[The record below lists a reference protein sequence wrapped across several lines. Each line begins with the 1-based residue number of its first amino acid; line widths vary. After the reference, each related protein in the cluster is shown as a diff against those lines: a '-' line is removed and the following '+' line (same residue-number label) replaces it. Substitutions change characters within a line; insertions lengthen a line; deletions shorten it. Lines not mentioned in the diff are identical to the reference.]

1 MKKLATVAAA
11 ALVLAGSLAAQQDST
26 RPPGHAHGQCTG
38 ANCPA
43 PGAGGGMGMGMGM
56 GMGQGQGM
64 GPMHGQMQGGGM
76 GMMGMGGPMARTM
89 AFAPTRLLE
98 HKDVLVLTERQVQQ
112 LTALR
117 DATQKSHDEQHALAE
132 KYMEEMAKLAGSTD
146 SAAVRRAFIGHHEAM
161 GSAHWMMLS
170 SAIQAK
176 RLLTDVQR
184 ARVEG
189 WMDRVG
195 AQ

>member
-1 MKKLATVAAA
+1 MKTLATVAAA

-43 PGAGGGMGMGMGM
+43 PGAGGGMGMGMG
-56 GMGQGQGM
+56 QGM
-64 GPMHGQMQGGGM
+64 GQMQGQGM

-89 AFAPTRLLE
+89 AFAPSRLLE
-98 HKDVLVLTERQVQQ
+98 HKDVLVLSDRQVQQ

-132 KYMEEMAKLAGSTD
+132 KYMEEMTKLAGSTD
-146 SAAVRRAFIGHHEAM
+146 TAAVHRAFVGHHEAM
-161 GSAHWMMLS
+161 GSAHWMMVS

-176 RLLTDVQR
+176 SLLTDVQR
-184 ARVEG
+184 ARVDG
-189 WMDRVG
+189 WVDGMKN
-195 AQ
+195 

>member
-26 RPPGHAHGQCTG
+26 RQPGHAHGQCTG

-43 PGAGGGMGMGMGM
+43 PGAGGGMGMGMGQ
-56 GMGQGQGM
+56 GMGQ
-64 GPMHGQMQGGGM
+64 MHGQMQGGGM

-89 AFAPTRLLE
+89 AFAPSRLLE
-98 HKDVLVLTERQVQQ
+98 HKDVLALTERQVQQ
-112 LTALR
+112 LTTLR
-117 DATQKSHDEQHALAE
+117 DATQKSHDEQHTLAE
-132 KYMEEMAKLAGSTD
+132 KYMEELTKLAGSTD
-146 SAAVRRAFIGHHEAM
+146 SAAVRRAFVGHHEAM

-189 WMDRVG
+189 WTDRVG
-195 AQ
+195 TDN

>member
-26 RPPGHAHGQCTG
+26 RQPGHAHGQCTG

-43 PGAGGGMGMGMGM
+43 PGAGGGMGMGMGR
-56 GMGQGQGM
+56 GMGQ
-64 GPMHGQMQGGGM
+64 MHGQMQGGGM

-89 AFAPTRLLE
+89 AFAPSRLLE
-98 HKDVLVLTERQVQQ
+98 HKDVLALTDRQVQQ

-132 KYMEEMAKLAGSTD
+132 KYMEELTKLAGSTD
-146 SAAVRRAFIGHHEAM
+146 SAAVRRAFVGHHEAM
-161 GSAHWMMLS
+161 GSAHWLMLS

-189 WMDRVG
+189 WTDRVG
-195 AQ
+195 TM

>member
-26 RPPGHAHGQCTG
+26 RPRGMGPGHCMG
-38 ANCPA
+38 ADCPA
-43 PGAGGGMGMGMGM
+43 PGRGMGMGMMGM

-64 GPMHGQMQGGGM
+64 GRMQGEGM

-112 LTALR
+112 LTTLR

-132 KYMEEMAKLAGSTD
+132 KYMEELTKLAGSTD
-146 SAAVRRAFIGHHEAM
+146 SAAVRRAFVGHHEAM

-170 SAIQAK
+170 SAIRAK
-176 RLLTDVQR
+176 TLLTDVQR
-184 ARVEG
+184 ARVDG
-189 WMDRVG
+189 WVDSRN
-195 AQ
+195 

>member
-1 MKKLATVAAA
+1 
-11 ALVLAGSLAAQQDST
+11 
-26 RPPGHAHGQCTG
+26 
-38 ANCPA
+38 
-43 PGAGGGMGMGMGM
+43 MGMGMGM
-56 GMGQGQGM
+56 GMGQGQ
-64 GPMHGQMQGGGM
+64 MHGQGGGMGM

-98 HKDVLVLTERQVQQ
+98 HKDVLALTERQVQQ
-112 LTALR
+112 LTTLR

-132 KYMEEMAKLAGSTD
+132 KYMEELTKLAGSTD
-146 SAAVRRAFIGHHEAM
+146 SAAVRRAFVGHHEAM

-176 RLLTDVQR
+176 RILTEVQR

-189 WMDRVG
+189 WVDRMD
-195 AQ
+195 

>member
-1 MKKLATVAAA
+1 MKTLATVAAA
-11 ALVLAGSLAAQQDST
+11 ALVLAGPLAAQQDST
-26 RPPGHAHGQCTG
+26 RPGGMGPGHCMG

-43 PGAGGGMGMGMGM
+43 PGGGPGMGMGM
-56 GMGQGQGM
+56 GMGQGM
-64 GPMHGQMQGGGM
+64 GHMQGRGMMM
-76 GMMGMGGPMARTM
+76 GMMAMGGPMARTM

-98 HKDVLVLTERQVQQ
+98 HKDVLALTERQVQQ

-132 KYMEEMAKLAGSTD
+132 KYMEELTKLAGSTD
-146 SAAVRRAFIGHHEAM
+146 SAAVRRAFVGHHEAM

-189 WMDRVG
+189 WVDGMKN
-195 AQ
+195 

>member
-26 RPPGHAHGQCTG
+26 RPRGHAHGQCTG

-43 PGAGGGMGMGMGM
+43 PGAGGGMGMGMGQ
-56 GMGQGQGM
+56 GMGQ
-64 GPMHGQMQGGGM
+64 MHGGMQGGGM

-89 AFAPTRLLE
+89 AFAPSRLLE
-98 HKDVLVLTERQVQQ
+98 RQDVLALTDRQVQQ

-132 KYMEEMAKLAGSTD
+132 RYMEEMKKLAGSTD
-146 SAAVRRAFIGHHEAM
+146 SAAVRRAFVGHHEAM

-170 SAIQAK
+170 AAIQAK
-176 RLLTDVQR
+176 RILTEVQR

-189 WMDRVG
+189 WTDRVG
-195 AQ
+195 AQH

>member
-11 ALVLAGSLAAQQDST
+11 ALVLAGPLAAQQDST

-43 PGAGGGMGMGMGM
+43 PGAGGGMGMG
-56 GMGQGQGM
+56 
-64 GPMHGQMQGGGM
+64 
-76 GMMGMGGPMARTM
+76 GPMARTM

-98 HKDVLVLTERQVQQ
+98 HKDVLALTERQVQQ

-132 KYMEEMAKLAGSTD
+132 KYMEEMKKLAGSTD
-146 SAAVRRAFIGHHEAM
+146 SARVRRAFIGHHEAM

-176 RLLTDVQR
+176 GMLTDVQR
-184 ARVEG
+184 ARVDG
-189 WMDRVG
+189 WTDRVG
-195 AQ
+195 AMD

>member
-38 ANCPA
+38 ANCPG
-43 PGAGGGMGMGMGM
+43 PGAAGGMGMGM
-56 GMGQGQGM
+56 
-64 GPMHGQMQGGGM
+64 GM

-89 AFAPTRLLE
+89 AFAPSRLLE
-98 HKDVLVLTERQVQQ
+98 HKDVLALTERQVQQ

-132 KYMEEMAKLAGSTD
+132 KYMEELTKLAGSTD
-146 SAAVRRAFIGHHEAM
+146 SAAVRRAFVGHHEAM

-189 WMDRVG
+189 WVDRMD
-195 AQ
+195 

>member
-1 MKKLATVAAA
+1 MKQLAIVAAA
-11 ALVLAGSLAAQQDST
+11 ALVLAGPLAAQQDST

-43 PGAGGGMGMGMGM
+43 PCAGM
-56 GMGQGQGM
+56 GMGQGM
-64 GPMHGQMQGGGM
+64 GQMHGQMQGGGM
-76 GMMGMGGPMARTM
+76 GMTGMMGMGGPMARTM
-89 AFAPTRLLE
+89 AFAPSRLLE
-98 HKDVLVLTERQVQQ
+98 HKDVLALTDRQGQQ

-132 KYMEEMAKLAGSTD
+132 KYMEELTKLAGSTD
-146 SAAVRRAFIGHHEAM
+146 SAAVRRAFVGHHEAM
-161 GSAHWMMLS
+161 GSAHWLMLS

-189 WMDRVG
+189 WVDGMNN
-195 AQ
+195 

>member
-1 MKKLATVAAA
+1 MKTLATVAAA

-26 RPPGHAHGQCTG
+26 RPRGMGPGHCMG

-43 PGAGGGMGMGMGM
+43 PGGGPGMGMGM
-56 GMGQGQGM
+56 GMGQGM
-64 GPMHGQMQGGGM
+64 GRMPGEGM

-98 HKDVLVLTERQVQQ
+98 HKDVLALTERQVQQ
-112 LTALR
+112 LTTLR

-132 KYMEEMAKLAGSTD
+132 KYMEELTKLAGSTD
-146 SAAVRRAFIGHHEAM
+146 SAAVRRAFVGHHEAM

-176 RLLTDVQR
+176 RILTDVQR

-189 WMDRVG
+189 WVDRMD
-195 AQ
+195 